1 MNKIYM
7 LKKNHRGELVAV
19 SEVVKNIKRNS
30 ISTFLLK
37 SKLSTLLLISIM
49 VGGYSFP
56 SCASVVSST
65 TSYQTYRDF
74 AENKGE
80 FRPGAEN
87 VPLYDKNGNP
97 VTTLNKAPMIDFSSN
112 DSTGVATLVSPQYVV
127 SVKHNGGYQ
136 YVKFGYAD
144 DSSYALVDRNNHWR
158 DFHTPRL
165 NKIVTEVTPL
175 DITNAGTAKGT
186 YQNADRFPVFYRV
199 GTGTQYVKDT
209 NGKITYLMGAYSYK
223 TGGIVNTPAIS
234 DWSFVTNTTN
244 TPLSTYGTPG
254 DSGSPLFAWD
264 ADQNKWVLLAV
275 LNSYAGVNGNT
286 NWYTII
292 PAGDVKNTMKQDAD
306 APVNTKQGEGDIH
319 WSYDEKTGLGSL
331 TQGSTSWEMHGNLG
345 ATWPASL
352 NSGKDLTFQGGGTV
366 VLENTVNQGA
376 GTLTFDDDYIVK
388 PVDTQTW
395 KGGGIIVNGEHLVD
409 WQINGVTGDSLHKLG
424 TGTLKIN
431 GTGVNPGSLNV
442 GDGTV
447 ILAQRADD
455 NGLSQAFSSVSIV
468 SGRPTL
474 VLNDDKQINPDN
486 IKWGYHG
493 GKLDINGNSLTFHK
507 LNGADDGAILTNSG
521 SMANVNLDFNS
532 PDTTATIANIWHGHF
547 TGNLNINNEVTAGTQ
562 NDFAIDGG
570 VNAQGSITQQNGR
583 LFMQGHPVVHAVSSQ
598 DVANKLK
605 ALGDNS
611 VLTQPVSFTQND
623 WENRQ
628 FSMAELN
635 LQNAEFNLARNA
647 SLNTRINADHSTVTL
662 GSEDLYIDLND
673 GNGVATKPTLGK
685 SKATAE
691 DDQSRFNGHV
701 QLKQGS
707 ALTINEHFIGDID
720 STDSAT
726 TITSTDTTLNQLS
739 RFTQS
744 SLSLGEGAKL
754 TATAGLLS
762 DGTVSSNAGASL
774 SLLSDQP
781 GTMYSAQSWELSGQ
795 DTNLNVGAGGIIT
808 GDINAN
814 DAASIIFGT
823 TDINQSTNY
832 YGNINAPLA
841 SITMKDTAWQANK
854 QSVVKSLTLN
864 GSTLSFNRFGQG
876 GLTSDTLEAT
886 NSSFIINAD
895 GKAADTVTVNQAL
908 TGANNTLVVIPTTNS
923 VKQGGDPVA
932 LVTAPK
938 NTQSDIFT
946 LNPVSINAGFHSF
959 TPQLDVLETD
969 VNKQWRLEGFYIQPD
984 KAALRTGKSFMD
996 LGYKNF
1002 LTEINN
1008 LNDRMGDLR
1017 HTHGETGAWAR
1028 LNSGS
1033 GSATDGFTGSYT
1045 HLQIGADRKHIIEG
1059 GELFTGVTATFTN
1072 SNNRGTG
1079 WSGRTKST
1087 GIGVYA
1093 SAMFDSGLYVDTIG
1107 KYVRHD
1113 NHYSSSALGMPEQD
1127 YGSHSWYL
1135 GAEAGWRFSLPDET
1149 YIQPQTEL
1157 IYGTVSENQF
1167 AWQFNGGEVYMQ
1179 RKQMQPLIGRTGIE
1193 FGKTFS
1199 GKDWEMTALTGINY
1213 QYDLFKPT
1221 VTAFKDLAGDTYIN
1235 NGKDSRVVFNVG
1247 LNTKIKENTRISL
1260 NVERS
1265 EFGSYNIDK
1274 LINANI

>member
-1 MNKIYM
+1 
-7 LKKNHRGELVAV
+7 
-19 SEVVKNIKRNS
+19 
-30 ISTFLLK
+30 
-37 SKLSTLLLISIM
+37 
-49 VGGYSFP
+49 
-56 SCASVVSST
+56 
-65 TSYQTYRDF
+65 
-74 AENKGE
+74 
-80 FRPGAEN
+80 
-87 VPLYDKNGNP
+87 
-97 VTTLNKAPMIDFSSN
+97 
-112 DSTGVATLVSPQYVV
+112 
-127 SVKHNGGYQ
+127 
-136 YVKFGYAD
+136 
-144 DSSYALVDRNNHWR
+144 
-158 DFHTPRL
+158 
-165 NKIVTEVTPL
+165 
-175 DITNAGTAKGT
+175 
-186 YQNADRFPVFYRV
+186 
-199 GTGTQYVKDT
+199 
-209 NGKITYLMGAYSYK
+209 
-223 TGGIVNTPAIS
+223 
-234 DWSFVTNTTN
+234 
-244 TPLSTYGTPG
+244 
-254 DSGSPLFAWD
+254 
-264 ADQNKWVLLAV
+264 
-275 LNSYAGVNGNT
+275 
-286 NWYTII
+286 
-292 PAGDVKNTMKQDAD
+292 
-306 APVNTKQGEGDIH
+306 
-319 WSYDEKTGLGSL
+319 
-331 TQGSTSWEMHGNLG
+331 
-345 ATWPASL
+345 
-352 NSGKDLTFQGGGTV
+352 
-366 VLENTVNQGA
+366 ENTVNQGA

-431 GTGVNPGSLNV
+431 GTGVNPGSLSV

-532 PDTTATIANIWHGHF
+532 PDTTATVANIWHGHF

-570 VNAQGSITQQNGR
+570 VNTQGSITQQNGR

-647 SLNTRINADHSTVTL
+647 SLNTRINAEHSTVTL

-701 QLKQGS
+701 QLQQGS
-707 ALTINEHFIGDID
+707 ALTINEHFAGGID
-720 STDSAT
+720 SADSAT

-795 DTNLNVGAGGIIT
+795 DTSLNVGAGGIIT

-814 DAASIIFGT
+814 DAASISFGT

-841 SITMKDTAWQANK
+841 SVTMKDTAWQVNK
-854 QSVVKSLTLN
+854 QSVAKSLTLN

-908 TGANNTLVVIPTTNS
+908 TGGNNTLVVIPTTNS
-923 VKQGGDPVA
+923 VKQGGDPVS

-938 NTQSDIFT
+938 NTQSNIFT

-1002 LTEINN
+1002 ITEINN

-1059 GELFTGVTATFTN
+1059 GELFTGVTATFTS

-1167 AWQFNGGEVYMQ
+1167 AWQFNGGEIYMQ

-1193 FGKTFS
+1193 FGKTFR

-1247 LNTKIKENTRISL
+1247 VNTKIKENTRISL

-1274 LINANI
+1274 LINANIRYTF

>member
-1 MNKIYM
+1 M
-7 LKKNHRGELVAV
+7 
-19 SEVVKNIKRNS
+19 
-30 ISTFLLK
+30 
-37 SKLSTLLLISIM
+37 
-49 VGGYSFP
+49 
-56 SCASVVSST
+56 
-65 TSYQTYRDF
+65 
-74 AENKGE
+74 
-80 FRPGAEN
+80 
-87 VPLYDKNGNP
+87 
-97 VTTLNKAPMIDFSSN
+97 
-112 DSTGVATLVSPQYVV
+112 
-127 SVKHNGGYQ
+127 
-136 YVKFGYAD
+136 
-144 DSSYALVDRNNHWR
+144 
-158 DFHTPRL
+158 
-165 NKIVTEVTPL
+165 
-175 DITNAGTAKGT
+175 
-186 YQNADRFPVFYRV
+186 
-199 GTGTQYVKDT
+199 
-209 NGKITYLMGAYSYK
+209 
-223 TGGIVNTPAIS
+223 
-234 DWSFVTNTTN
+234 
-244 TPLSTYGTPG
+244 
-254 DSGSPLFAWD
+254 
-264 ADQNKWVLLAV
+264 
-275 LNSYAGVNGNT
+275 
-286 NWYTII
+286 
-292 PAGDVKNTMKQDAD
+292 
-306 APVNTKQGEGDIH
+306 
-319 WSYDEKTGLGSL
+319 
-331 TQGSTSWEMHGNLG
+331 
-345 ATWPASL
+345 
-352 NSGKDLTFQGGGTV
+352 
-366 VLENTVNQGA
+366 
-376 GTLTFDDDYIVK
+376 
-388 PVDTQTW
+388 
-395 KGGGIIVNGEHLVD
+395 
-409 WQINGVTGDSLHKLG
+409 
-424 TGTLKIN
+424 
-431 GTGVNPGSLNV
+431 

-474 VLNDDKQINPDN
+474 ELNDDKQINPDN

-570 VNAQGSITQQNGR
+570 VNTQGSITQQNGR

-605 ALGDNS
+605 AQGDNS

-707 ALTINEHFIGDID
+707 ALTINEHFIGGID

-795 DTNLNVGAGGIIT
+795 NTSLNVGAGGIIA

-814 DAASIIFGT
+814 DAASISFGT

-832 YGNINAPLA
+832 YGNISAPLA
-841 SITMKDTAWQANK
+841 SVTMKDTAWLANE

-908 TGANNTLVVIPTTNS
+908 TGGNNTLVVIPTTNS
-923 VKQGGDPVA
+923 VKQGGDPVS

-1002 LTEINN
+1002 ITEINN

-1059 GELFTGVTATFTN
+1059 GELFTGVTATFTS

-1167 AWQFNGGEVYMQ
+1167 AWQFNGGEIYMQ

-1193 FGKTFS
+1193 FGKTFR

-1274 LINANI
+1274 LINANIRYTF

>member
-1 MNKIYM
+1 MKITVLNQRYKKHFGYPHILMGDVKVTVSAMIACAVLLHPNK
-7 LKKNHRGELVAV
+7 L
-19 SEVVKNIKRNS
+19 
-30 ISTFLLK
+30 F
-37 SKLSTLLLISIM
+37 
-49 VGGYSFP
+49 
-56 SCASVVSST
+56 ASVAG
-65 TSYQTYRDF
+65 TSLPYQTYRDF

-127 SVKHNGGYQ
+127 SVKHNVGYQ

-254 DSGSPLFAWD
+254 DSGSPLFAW
-264 ADQNKWVLLAV
+264 
-275 LNSYAGVNGNT
+275 G
-286 NWYTII
+286 
-292 PAGDVKNTMKQDAD
+292 
-306 APVNTKQGEGDIH
+306 
-319 WSYDEKTGLGSL
+319 
-331 TQGSTSWEMHGNLG
+331 
-345 ATWPASL
+345 
-352 NSGKDLTFQGGGTV
+352 
-366 VLENTVNQGA
+366 
-376 GTLTFDDDYIVK
+376 
-388 PVDTQTW
+388 
-395 KGGGIIVNGEHLVD
+395 
-409 WQINGVTGDSLHKLG
+409 
-424 TGTLKIN
+424 
-431 GTGVNPGSLNV
+431 
-442 GDGTV
+442 
-447 ILAQRADD
+447 
-455 NGLSQAFSSVSIV
+455 
-468 SGRPTL
+468 
-474 VLNDDKQINPDN
+474 
-486 IKWGYHG
+486 
-493 GKLDINGNSLTFHK
+493 
-507 LNGADDGAILTNSG
+507 
-521 SMANVNLDFNS
+521 
-532 PDTTATIANIWHGHF
+532 
-547 TGNLNINNEVTAGTQ
+547 
-562 NDFAIDGG
+562 
-570 VNAQGSITQQNGR
+570 
-583 LFMQGHPVVHAVSSQ
+583 
-598 DVANKLK
+598 
-605 ALGDNS
+605 
-611 VLTQPVSFTQND
+611 
-623 WENRQ
+623 
-628 FSMAELN
+628 
-635 LQNAEFNLARNA
+635 
-647 SLNTRINADHSTVTL
+647 
-662 GSEDLYIDLND
+662 
-673 GNGVATKPTLGK
+673 
-685 SKATAE
+685 
-691 DDQSRFNGHV
+691 
-701 QLKQGS
+701 
-707 ALTINEHFIGDID
+707 
-720 STDSAT
+720 
-726 TITSTDTTLNQLS
+726 
-739 RFTQS
+739 FTQS

-795 DTNLNVGAGGIIT
+795 DTSLNVGAGGIIT

-814 DAASIIFGT
+814 DAASISFGT

-841 SITMKDTAWQANK
+841 SVTMKDTAWQVNK
-854 QSVVKSLTLN
+854 QSVAKSLTLN

-908 TGANNTLVVIPTTNS
+908 TGGNNTLVVIPTTNS
-923 VKQGGDPVA
+923 VKQGGDPVS

-938 NTQSDIFT
+938 NTQSNIFT

-1002 LTEINN
+1002 ITEINN

-1059 GELFTGVTATFTN
+1059 GELFTGVTATFTS

-1167 AWQFNGGEVYMQ
+1167 AWQFNGGEIYMQ

-1193 FGKTFS
+1193 FGKTFR

-1247 LNTKIKENTRISL
+1247 VNTKIKENTRISL

-1274 LINANI
+1274 LINANIRYTF

>member
-1 MNKIYM
+1 
-7 LKKNHRGELVAV
+7 
-19 SEVVKNIKRNS
+19 
-30 ISTFLLK
+30 
-37 SKLSTLLLISIM
+37 
-49 VGGYSFP
+49 
-56 SCASVVSST
+56 
-65 TSYQTYRDF
+65 
-74 AENKGE
+74 
-80 FRPGAEN
+80 
-87 VPLYDKNGNP
+87 
-97 VTTLNKAPMIDFSSN
+97 
-112 DSTGVATLVSPQYVV
+112 
-127 SVKHNGGYQ
+127 
-136 YVKFGYAD
+136 
-144 DSSYALVDRNNHWR
+144 
-158 DFHTPRL
+158 
-165 NKIVTEVTPL
+165 
-175 DITNAGTAKGT
+175 
-186 YQNADRFPVFYRV
+186 
-199 GTGTQYVKDT
+199 
-209 NGKITYLMGAYSYK
+209 
-223 TGGIVNTPAIS
+223 
-234 DWSFVTNTTN
+234 
-244 TPLSTYGTPG
+244 
-254 DSGSPLFAWD
+254 
-264 ADQNKWVLLAV
+264 
-275 LNSYAGVNGNT
+275 
-286 NWYTII
+286 
-292 PAGDVKNTMKQDAD
+292 
-306 APVNTKQGEGDIH
+306 
-319 WSYDEKTGLGSL
+319 
-331 TQGSTSWEMHGNLG
+331 
-345 ATWPASL
+345 
-352 NSGKDLTFQGGGTV
+352 
-366 VLENTVNQGA
+366 
-376 GTLTFDDDYIVK
+376 
-388 PVDTQTW
+388 
-395 KGGGIIVNGEHLVD
+395 
-409 WQINGVTGDSLHKLG
+409 
-424 TGTLKIN
+424 
-431 GTGVNPGSLNV
+431 
-442 GDGTV
+442 
-447 ILAQRADD
+447 
-455 NGLSQAFSSVSIV
+455 
-468 SGRPTL
+468 
-474 VLNDDKQINPDN
+474 DKQINPDN

-570 VNAQGSITQQNGR
+570 VNTQGSITQQNGR

-605 ALGDNS
+605 AQGDNS

-707 ALTINEHFIGDID
+707 ALTINEHFIGGID

-795 DTNLNVGAGGIIT
+795 NTSLNVGAGGIIA

-814 DAASIIFGT
+814 DAASISFGT

-832 YGNINAPLA
+832 YGNISAPLA
-841 SITMKDTAWQANK
+841 SVTMKDTAWLANE

-908 TGANNTLVVIPTTNS
+908 TGGNNTLVVIPTTNS
-923 VKQGGDPVA
+923 VKQGGDPVS

-1002 LTEINN
+1002 ITEINN

-1059 GELFTGVTATFTN
+1059 GELFTGVTATFTS

-1167 AWQFNGGEVYMQ
+1167 AWQFNGGEIYMQ

-1193 FGKTFS
+1193 FGKTFR

-1274 LINANI
+1274 LINANIRYTF

>member
-1 MNKIYM
+1 M
-7 LKKNHRGELVAV
+7 
-19 SEVVKNIKRNS
+19 
-30 ISTFLLK
+30 
-37 SKLSTLLLISIM
+37 
-49 VGGYSFP
+49 
-56 SCASVVSST
+56 
-65 TSYQTYRDF
+65 
-74 AENKGE
+74 
-80 FRPGAEN
+80 
-87 VPLYDKNGNP
+87 
-97 VTTLNKAPMIDFSSN
+97 
-112 DSTGVATLVSPQYVV
+112 
-127 SVKHNGGYQ
+127 
-136 YVKFGYAD
+136 
-144 DSSYALVDRNNHWR
+144 
-158 DFHTPRL
+158 
-165 NKIVTEVTPL
+165 
-175 DITNAGTAKGT
+175 
-186 YQNADRFPVFYRV
+186 
-199 GTGTQYVKDT
+199 
-209 NGKITYLMGAYSYK
+209 
-223 TGGIVNTPAIS
+223 
-234 DWSFVTNTTN
+234 
-244 TPLSTYGTPG
+244 
-254 DSGSPLFAWD
+254 
-264 ADQNKWVLLAV
+264 
-275 LNSYAGVNGNT
+275 
-286 NWYTII
+286 
-292 PAGDVKNTMKQDAD
+292 
-306 APVNTKQGEGDIH
+306 
-319 WSYDEKTGLGSL
+319 
-331 TQGSTSWEMHGNLG
+331 
-345 ATWPASL
+345 
-352 NSGKDLTFQGGGTV
+352 
-366 VLENTVNQGA
+366 
-376 GTLTFDDDYIVK
+376 
-388 PVDTQTW
+388 
-395 KGGGIIVNGEHLVD
+395 
-409 WQINGVTGDSLHKLG
+409 
-424 TGTLKIN
+424 
-431 GTGVNPGSLNV
+431 
-442 GDGTV
+442 
-447 ILAQRADD
+447 
-455 NGLSQAFSSVSIV
+455 
-468 SGRPTL
+468 
-474 VLNDDKQINPDN
+474 
-486 IKWGYHG
+486 
-493 GKLDINGNSLTFHK
+493 
-507 LNGADDGAILTNSG
+507 
-521 SMANVNLDFNS
+521 
-532 PDTTATIANIWHGHF
+532 
-547 TGNLNINNEVTAGTQ
+547 
-562 NDFAIDGG
+562 
-570 VNAQGSITQQNGR
+570 
-583 LFMQGHPVVHAVSSQ
+583 
-598 DVANKLK
+598 
-605 ALGDNS
+605 
-611 VLTQPVSFTQND
+611 
-623 WENRQ
+623 
-628 FSMAELN
+628 
-635 LQNAEFNLARNA
+635 
-647 SLNTRINADHSTVTL
+647 
-662 GSEDLYIDLND
+662 
-673 GNGVATKPTLGK
+673 
-685 SKATAE
+685 
-691 DDQSRFNGHV
+691 
-701 QLKQGS
+701 KQGS
-707 ALTINEHFIGDID
+707 ALTINEHFIGGID

-795 DTNLNVGAGGIIT
+795 NTSLNVGAGGIIA

-814 DAASIIFGT
+814 DAASISFGT

-832 YGNINAPLA
+832 YGNISAPLA
-841 SITMKDTAWQANK
+841 SVTMKDTAWLANE

-908 TGANNTLVVIPTTNS
+908 TGGNNTLVVIPTTNS
-923 VKQGGDPVA
+923 VKQGGDPVS

-1002 LTEINN
+1002 ITEINN

-1059 GELFTGVTATFTN
+1059 GELFTGVTATFTS

-1167 AWQFNGGEVYMQ
+1167 AWQFNGGEIYMQ

-1193 FGKTFS
+1193 FGKTFR

-1274 LINANI
+1274 LINANIRYTF

>member
-1 MNKIYM
+1 M
-7 LKKNHRGELVAV
+7 
-19 SEVVKNIKRNS
+19 
-30 ISTFLLK
+30 
-37 SKLSTLLLISIM
+37 
-49 VGGYSFP
+49 
-56 SCASVVSST
+56 
-65 TSYQTYRDF
+65 
-74 AENKGE
+74 
-80 FRPGAEN
+80 
-87 VPLYDKNGNP
+87 
-97 VTTLNKAPMIDFSSN
+97 
-112 DSTGVATLVSPQYVV
+112 
-127 SVKHNGGYQ
+127 
-136 YVKFGYAD
+136 
-144 DSSYALVDRNNHWR
+144 
-158 DFHTPRL
+158 
-165 NKIVTEVTPL
+165 
-175 DITNAGTAKGT
+175 
-186 YQNADRFPVFYRV
+186 
-199 GTGTQYVKDT
+199 
-209 NGKITYLMGAYSYK
+209 
-223 TGGIVNTPAIS
+223 
-234 DWSFVTNTTN
+234 
-244 TPLSTYGTPG
+244 
-254 DSGSPLFAWD
+254 
-264 ADQNKWVLLAV
+264 
-275 LNSYAGVNGNT
+275 
-286 NWYTII
+286 
-292 PAGDVKNTMKQDAD
+292 
-306 APVNTKQGEGDIH
+306 
-319 WSYDEKTGLGSL
+319 
-331 TQGSTSWEMHGNLG
+331 
-345 ATWPASL
+345 
-352 NSGKDLTFQGGGTV
+352 
-366 VLENTVNQGA
+366 
-376 GTLTFDDDYIVK
+376 
-388 PVDTQTW
+388 
-395 KGGGIIVNGEHLVD
+395 
-409 WQINGVTGDSLHKLG
+409 
-424 TGTLKIN
+424 
-431 GTGVNPGSLNV
+431 
-442 GDGTV
+442 
-447 ILAQRADD
+447 
-455 NGLSQAFSSVSIV
+455 
-468 SGRPTL
+468 
-474 VLNDDKQINPDN
+474 LNDDKQINPDN

-532 PDTTATIANIWHGHF
+532 PETTATIANIWHGHF

-570 VNAQGSITQQNGR
+570 VNTQGSITQQNGR

-647 SLNTRINADHSTVTL
+647 SLNTRINAEHSTVTL

-701 QLKQGS
+701 QLQQGS
-707 ALTINEHFIGDID
+707 ALTINEHFAGGID
-720 STDSAT
+720 SADSAT

-795 DTNLNVGAGGIIT
+795 DTSLNVGAGGIIT

-814 DAASIIFGT
+814 DAASISFGT

-841 SITMKDTAWQANK
+841 SVTMKDTAWQVNK
-854 QSVVKSLTLN
+854 QSVAKSLTLN

-908 TGANNTLVVIPTTNS
+908 TGGNNTLVVIPTTNS
-923 VKQGGDPVA
+923 VKQGGDPVS

-938 NTQSDIFT
+938 NTQSNIFT

-1002 LTEINN
+1002 ITEINN

-1059 GELFTGVTATFTN
+1059 GELFTGVTATFTS

-1167 AWQFNGGEVYMQ
+1167 AWQFNGGEIYMQ

-1193 FGKTFS
+1193 FGKTFR

-1247 LNTKIKENTRISL
+1247 VNTKIKENTRISL

-1274 LINANI
+1274 LINANIRYTF

>member
-1 MNKIYM
+1 M
-7 LKKNHRGELVAV
+7 
-19 SEVVKNIKRNS
+19 
-30 ISTFLLK
+30 
-37 SKLSTLLLISIM
+37 
-49 VGGYSFP
+49 
-56 SCASVVSST
+56 
-65 TSYQTYRDF
+65 
-74 AENKGE
+74 
-80 FRPGAEN
+80 
-87 VPLYDKNGNP
+87 
-97 VTTLNKAPMIDFSSN
+97 
-112 DSTGVATLVSPQYVV
+112 
-127 SVKHNGGYQ
+127 
-136 YVKFGYAD
+136 
-144 DSSYALVDRNNHWR
+144 
-158 DFHTPRL
+158 
-165 NKIVTEVTPL
+165 
-175 DITNAGTAKGT
+175 
-186 YQNADRFPVFYRV
+186 
-199 GTGTQYVKDT
+199 
-209 NGKITYLMGAYSYK
+209 
-223 TGGIVNTPAIS
+223 
-234 DWSFVTNTTN
+234 
-244 TPLSTYGTPG
+244 
-254 DSGSPLFAWD
+254 
-264 ADQNKWVLLAV
+264 
-275 LNSYAGVNGNT
+275 
-286 NWYTII
+286 
-292 PAGDVKNTMKQDAD
+292 
-306 APVNTKQGEGDIH
+306 
-319 WSYDEKTGLGSL
+319 
-331 TQGSTSWEMHGNLG
+331 
-345 ATWPASL
+345 
-352 NSGKDLTFQGGGTV
+352 
-366 VLENTVNQGA
+366 
-376 GTLTFDDDYIVK
+376 
-388 PVDTQTW
+388 
-395 KGGGIIVNGEHLVD
+395 
-409 WQINGVTGDSLHKLG
+409 
-424 TGTLKIN
+424 
-431 GTGVNPGSLNV
+431 
-442 GDGTV
+442 
-447 ILAQRADD
+447 
-455 NGLSQAFSSVSIV
+455 
-468 SGRPTL
+468 
-474 VLNDDKQINPDN
+474 
-486 IKWGYHG
+486 
-493 GKLDINGNSLTFHK
+493 TFHK

-570 VNAQGSITQQNGR
+570 VNTQGSITQQNGR

-605 ALGDNS
+605 AQGDNS

-707 ALTINEHFIGDID
+707 ALTINEHFIGGID

-795 DTNLNVGAGGIIT
+795 NTSLNVGAGGIIA

-814 DAASIIFGT
+814 DAASISFGT

-832 YGNINAPLA
+832 YGNISAPLA
-841 SITMKDTAWQANK
+841 SVTMKDTAWLANE

-908 TGANNTLVVIPTTNS
+908 TGGNNTLVVIPTTNS
-923 VKQGGDPVA
+923 VKQGGDPVS

-1002 LTEINN
+1002 ITEINN

-1059 GELFTGVTATFTN
+1059 GELFTGVTATFTS

-1167 AWQFNGGEVYMQ
+1167 AWQFNGGEIYMQ

-1193 FGKTFS
+1193 FGKTFR

-1274 LINANI
+1274 LINANIRYTF

>member
-1 MNKIYM
+1 M
-7 LKKNHRGELVAV
+7 
-19 SEVVKNIKRNS
+19 
-30 ISTFLLK
+30 
-37 SKLSTLLLISIM
+37 
-49 VGGYSFP
+49 
-56 SCASVVSST
+56 
-65 TSYQTYRDF
+65 
-74 AENKGE
+74 
-80 FRPGAEN
+80 
-87 VPLYDKNGNP
+87 
-97 VTTLNKAPMIDFSSN
+97 
-112 DSTGVATLVSPQYVV
+112 
-127 SVKHNGGYQ
+127 
-136 YVKFGYAD
+136 
-144 DSSYALVDRNNHWR
+144 
-158 DFHTPRL
+158 
-165 NKIVTEVTPL
+165 
-175 DITNAGTAKGT
+175 
-186 YQNADRFPVFYRV
+186 
-199 GTGTQYVKDT
+199 
-209 NGKITYLMGAYSYK
+209 
-223 TGGIVNTPAIS
+223 
-234 DWSFVTNTTN
+234 
-244 TPLSTYGTPG
+244 
-254 DSGSPLFAWD
+254 
-264 ADQNKWVLLAV
+264 
-275 LNSYAGVNGNT
+275 
-286 NWYTII
+286 
-292 PAGDVKNTMKQDAD
+292 
-306 APVNTKQGEGDIH
+306 
-319 WSYDEKTGLGSL
+319 
-331 TQGSTSWEMHGNLG
+331 
-345 ATWPASL
+345 
-352 NSGKDLTFQGGGTV
+352 
-366 VLENTVNQGA
+366 LENTVNQGA

-431 GTGVNPGSLNV
+431 GTGVNPGSLSV

-532 PDTTATIANIWHGHF
+532 PDTTATVANIWHGHF

-570 VNAQGSITQQNGR
+570 VNTQGSITQQNGR

-647 SLNTRINADHSTVTL
+647 SLNTRINAEHSTVTL

-701 QLKQGS
+701 QLQQGS
-707 ALTINEHFIGDID
+707 ALTINEHFAGGID
-720 STDSAT
+720 SADSAT

-795 DTNLNVGAGGIIT
+795 DTSLNVGAGGIIT

-814 DAASIIFGT
+814 DAASISFGT

-841 SITMKDTAWQANK
+841 SVTMKDTAWQVNK
-854 QSVVKSLTLN
+854 QSVAKSLTLN

-908 TGANNTLVVIPTTNS
+908 TGGNNTLVVIPTTNS
-923 VKQGGDPVA
+923 VKQGGDPVS

-938 NTQSDIFT
+938 NTQSNIFT

-1002 LTEINN
+1002 ITEINN

-1059 GELFTGVTATFTN
+1059 GELFTGVTATFTS

-1167 AWQFNGGEVYMQ
+1167 AWQFNGGEIYMQ

-1193 FGKTFS
+1193 FGKTFR

-1247 LNTKIKENTRISL
+1247 VNTKIKENTRISL

-1274 LINANI
+1274 LINANIRYTF

>member
-1 MNKIYM
+1 
-7 LKKNHRGELVAV
+7 
-19 SEVVKNIKRNS
+19 
-30 ISTFLLK
+30 
-37 SKLSTLLLISIM
+37 
-49 VGGYSFP
+49 
-56 SCASVVSST
+56 
-65 TSYQTYRDF
+65 
-74 AENKGE
+74 
-80 FRPGAEN
+80 
-87 VPLYDKNGNP
+87 
-97 VTTLNKAPMIDFSSN
+97 
-112 DSTGVATLVSPQYVV
+112 
-127 SVKHNGGYQ
+127 
-136 YVKFGYAD
+136 
-144 DSSYALVDRNNHWR
+144 
-158 DFHTPRL
+158 
-165 NKIVTEVTPL
+165 
-175 DITNAGTAKGT
+175 
-186 YQNADRFPVFYRV
+186 
-199 GTGTQYVKDT
+199 
-209 NGKITYLMGAYSYK
+209 
-223 TGGIVNTPAIS
+223 
-234 DWSFVTNTTN
+234 
-244 TPLSTYGTPG
+244 
-254 DSGSPLFAWD
+254 
-264 ADQNKWVLLAV
+264 
-275 LNSYAGVNGNT
+275 
-286 NWYTII
+286 
-292 PAGDVKNTMKQDAD
+292 
-306 APVNTKQGEGDIH
+306 
-319 WSYDEKTGLGSL
+319 
-331 TQGSTSWEMHGNLG
+331 MHGNLG

-431 GTGVNPGSLNV
+431 GTGVNPGSLSV

-474 VLNDDKQINPDN
+474 ELNDDKQINPDN

-570 VNAQGSITQQNGR
+570 VNTQGSITQQNGR

-605 ALGDNS
+605 AQGDNS

-707 ALTINEHFIGDID
+707 ALTINEHFIGGID

-795 DTNLNVGAGGIIT
+795 NTSLNVGAGGIIA

-814 DAASIIFGT
+814 DAASISFGT

-832 YGNINAPLA
+832 YGNISAPLA
-841 SITMKDTAWQANK
+841 SVTMKDTAWLANE

-908 TGANNTLVVIPTTNS
+908 TGGNNTLVVIPTTNS
-923 VKQGGDPVA
+923 VKQGGDPVS

-1002 LTEINN
+1002 ITEINN

-1059 GELFTGVTATFTN
+1059 GELFTGVTATFTS

-1087 GIGVYA
+1087 GNGVYA

-1167 AWQFNGGEVYMQ
+1167 AWQFNGGEIYMQ

-1193 FGKTFS
+1193 FGKTFR

-1274 LINANI
+1274 LINANIRYTF

>member
-1 MNKIYM
+1 MIG
-7 LKKNHRGELVAV
+7 LW
-19 SEVVKNIKRNS
+19 
-30 ISTFLLK
+30 LLC
-37 SKLSTLLLISIM
+37 SASSR
-49 VGGYSFP
+49 
-56 SCASVVSST
+56 ASVT
-65 TSYQTYRDF
+65 TNYIPYQTYRDF
-74 AENKGE
+74 AENKGL
-80 FRPGAEN
+80 FKPN
-87 VPLYDKNGNP
+87 TVNISFYDKQGNV
-97 VTTLNKAPMIDFSSN
+97 VTSLSKAPMIDFSSN

-127 SVKHNGGYQ
+127 SVKHNVGYQ

-144 DSSYALVDRNNHWR
+144 DSSYTLVDKNNHWR

-175 DITNAGTAKGT
+175 DITNAGTANGT

-199 GTGTQYVKDT
+199 GAGTQYVKDT

-223 TGGIVNTPAIS
+223 TGGIVNKPFIS

-292 PAGDVKNTMKQDAD
+292 PAGDVKNTMKQDVD
-306 APVNTKQGEGDIH
+306 APVNTKHGEGDIH

-331 TQGSTSWEMHGNLG
+331 TQGSASWAMHGNLG
-345 ATWPASL
+345 TTWPASL

-431 GTGVNPGSLNV
+431 GTGVNPGSLSV

-447 ILAQRADD
+447 ILAQRADN

-474 VLNDDKQINPDN
+474 VLSDDKQINPDN

-493 GKLDINGNSLTFHK
+493 GKLDINGNGLTFHK

-547 TGNLNINNEVTAGTQ
+547 TGNVNIINEVTAGTQ
-562 NDFAIDGG
+562 NDFVIDGG
-570 VNAQGSITQQNGR
+570 VDTQGSVTQQNGR

-635 LQNAEFNLARNA
+635 LQNAEFYLARNA

-707 ALTINEHFIGDID
+707 TLTINEHFVGGID

-762 DGTVSSNAGASL
+762 DGTVSSNARTSL
-774 SLLSDQP
+774 TLLSDQP
-781 GTMYSAQSWELSGQ
+781 GTMYSAKSWELSGQ
-795 DTNLNVGAGGIIT
+795 STSLNVGAGGIIT

-814 DAASIIFGT
+814 DAASIRFGT

-832 YGNINAPLA
+832 YGDINAPLA
-841 SITMKDTAWQANK
+841 SVTMKDTAWQANK

-923 VKQGGDPVA
+923 VKQGGYPVA

-1167 AWQFNGGEVYMQ
+1167 AWQFNGVEINMQ

-1199 GKDWEMTALTGINY
+1199 GKDWEMTALTGVNY

-1265 EFGSYNIDK
+1265 QFGSYNIDK
-1274 LINANI
+1274 LINANIRYTF

>member
-1 MNKIYM
+1 
-7 LKKNHRGELVAV
+7 
-19 SEVVKNIKRNS
+19 
-30 ISTFLLK
+30 
-37 SKLSTLLLISIM
+37 
-49 VGGYSFP
+49 
-56 SCASVVSST
+56 
-65 TSYQTYRDF
+65 
-74 AENKGE
+74 
-80 FRPGAEN
+80 
-87 VPLYDKNGNP
+87 
-97 VTTLNKAPMIDFSSN
+97 
-112 DSTGVATLVSPQYVV
+112 
-127 SVKHNGGYQ
+127 
-136 YVKFGYAD
+136 
-144 DSSYALVDRNNHWR
+144 
-158 DFHTPRL
+158 
-165 NKIVTEVTPL
+165 
-175 DITNAGTAKGT
+175 
-186 YQNADRFPVFYRV
+186 
-199 GTGTQYVKDT
+199 
-209 NGKITYLMGAYSYK
+209 
-223 TGGIVNTPAIS
+223 
-234 DWSFVTNTTN
+234 
-244 TPLSTYGTPG
+244 
-254 DSGSPLFAWD
+254 
-264 ADQNKWVLLAV
+264 
-275 LNSYAGVNGNT
+275 
-286 NWYTII
+286 
-292 PAGDVKNTMKQDAD
+292 
-306 APVNTKQGEGDIH
+306 
-319 WSYDEKTGLGSL
+319 
-331 TQGSTSWEMHGNLG
+331 
-345 ATWPASL
+345 
-352 NSGKDLTFQGGGTV
+352 
-366 VLENTVNQGA
+366 
-376 GTLTFDDDYIVK
+376 
-388 PVDTQTW
+388 
-395 KGGGIIVNGEHLVD
+395 
-409 WQINGVTGDSLHKLG
+409 
-424 TGTLKIN
+424 
-431 GTGVNPGSLNV
+431 
-442 GDGTV
+442 DGTV

-474 VLNDDKQINPDN
+474 ELNDDKQINPDN

-570 VNAQGSITQQNGR
+570 VNTQGSITQQNGR

-605 ALGDNS
+605 AQGDNS

-707 ALTINEHFIGDID
+707 ALTINEHFIGGID

-795 DTNLNVGAGGIIT
+795 NTSLNVGAGGIIA

-814 DAASIIFGT
+814 DAASISFGT

-832 YGNINAPLA
+832 YGNISAPLA
-841 SITMKDTAWQANK
+841 SVTMKDTAWLANE

-908 TGANNTLVVIPTTNS
+908 TGGNNTLVVIPTTNS
-923 VKQGGDPVA
+923 VKQGGDPVS

-1002 LTEINN
+1002 ITEINN

-1059 GELFTGVTATFTN
+1059 GELFTGVTATFTS

-1167 AWQFNGGEVYMQ
+1167 AWQFNGGEIYMQ

-1193 FGKTFS
+1193 FGKTFR

-1274 LINANI
+1274 LINANIRYTF

>member
-1 MNKIYM
+1 MNKIYAI
-7 LKKNHRGELVAV
+7 KKNKKGEAVVV
-19 SEVVKNIKRNS
+19 SEVSEGIRKSVTSRLSLNI
-30 ISTFLLK
+30 LLMIG
-37 SKLSTLLLISIM
+37 LWLLCSA
-49 VGGYSFP
+49 S
-56 SCASVVSST
+56 SRASVT
-65 TSYQTYRDF
+65 TNYIPYQTYRDF
-74 AENKGE
+74 AENKGL
-80 FRPGAEN
+80 FKPN
-87 VPLYDKNGNP
+87 TVNISFYDKQGNV
-97 VTTLNKAPMIDFSSN
+97 VTSLSKAPMIDFSSN

-127 SVKHNGGYQ
+127 SVKHNVGYQ

-144 DSSYALVDRNNHWR
+144 DSSYTLVDKNNHWR

-175 DITNAGTAKGT
+175 DITNAGTANGT

-199 GTGTQYVKDT
+199 GAGTQYVKDT

-223 TGGIVNTPAIS
+223 TGGIVNKPFIS

-292 PAGDVKNTMKQDAD
+292 PAGDVKNTMKQDVD

-331 TQGSTSWEMHGNLG
+331 TQGSTSWAMHGNLG

-352 NSGKDLTFQGGGTV
+352 NNGKDLTFQGGGTV

-376 GTLTFDDDYIVK
+376 GTLTFNDDYIVK

-431 GTGVNPGSLNV
+431 GTGVNPGSLSV

-547 TGNLNINNEVTAGTQ
+547 TGNLNINNEITAGTQ

-570 VNAQGSITQQNGR
+570 VNTQGSITQQNGR

-707 ALTINEHFIGDID
+707 ALTINEHFVGGID

-762 DGTVSSNAGASL
+762 DGTVSSNARASL
-774 SLLSDQP
+774 TLLSDQP
-781 GTMYSAQSWELSGQ
+781 GTMYSAKSWELSGQ
-795 DTNLNVGAGGIIT
+795 NTSLNVGAGGIIT

-814 DAASIIFGT
+814 DAASIRFGT

-841 SITMKDTAWQANK
+841 SVTMKDTAWQANK

-923 VKQGGDPVA
+923 VKQGGYPVA

-1167 AWQFNGGEVYMQ
+1167 AWQFNGVEINMQ

-1199 GKDWEMTALTGINY
+1199 GKDWEMTALTGVNY

-1274 LINANI
+1274 LINANIRYTF

>member
-1 MNKIYM
+1 
-7 LKKNHRGELVAV
+7 
-19 SEVVKNIKRNS
+19 
-30 ISTFLLK
+30 
-37 SKLSTLLLISIM
+37 
-49 VGGYSFP
+49 
-56 SCASVVSST
+56 
-65 TSYQTYRDF
+65 
-74 AENKGE
+74 
-80 FRPGAEN
+80 
-87 VPLYDKNGNP
+87 
-97 VTTLNKAPMIDFSSN
+97 
-112 DSTGVATLVSPQYVV
+112 
-127 SVKHNGGYQ
+127 
-136 YVKFGYAD
+136 
-144 DSSYALVDRNNHWR
+144 
-158 DFHTPRL
+158 
-165 NKIVTEVTPL
+165 
-175 DITNAGTAKGT
+175 
-186 YQNADRFPVFYRV
+186 
-199 GTGTQYVKDT
+199 
-209 NGKITYLMGAYSYK
+209 
-223 TGGIVNTPAIS
+223 
-234 DWSFVTNTTN
+234 
-244 TPLSTYGTPG
+244 
-254 DSGSPLFAWD
+254 
-264 ADQNKWVLLAV
+264 
-275 LNSYAGVNGNT
+275 
-286 NWYTII
+286 
-292 PAGDVKNTMKQDAD
+292 
-306 APVNTKQGEGDIH
+306 
-319 WSYDEKTGLGSL
+319 
-331 TQGSTSWEMHGNLG
+331 
-345 ATWPASL
+345 
-352 NSGKDLTFQGGGTV
+352 
-366 VLENTVNQGA
+366 NTVNQGA

-431 GTGVNPGSLNV
+431 GTGVNPGSLSV

-532 PDTTATIANIWHGHF
+532 PDTTATVANIWHGHF

-570 VNAQGSITQQNGR
+570 VNTQGSITQQNGR

-647 SLNTRINADHSTVTL
+647 SLNTRINAEHSTVTL

-701 QLKQGS
+701 QLQQGS
-707 ALTINEHFIGDID
+707 ALTINEHFAGGID
-720 STDSAT
+720 SADSAT

-795 DTNLNVGAGGIIT
+795 DTSLNVGAGGIIT

-814 DAASIIFGT
+814 DAASISFGT

-841 SITMKDTAWQANK
+841 SVTMKDTAWQVNK
-854 QSVVKSLTLN
+854 QSVAKSLTLN

-908 TGANNTLVVIPTTNS
+908 TGGNNTLVVIPTTNS
-923 VKQGGDPVA
+923 VKQGGDPVS

-938 NTQSDIFT
+938 NTQSNIFT

-1002 LTEINN
+1002 ITEINN

-1059 GELFTGVTATFTN
+1059 GELFTGVTATFTS

-1167 AWQFNGGEVYMQ
+1167 AWQFNGGEIYMQ

-1193 FGKTFS
+1193 FGKTFR

-1247 LNTKIKENTRISL
+1247 VNTKIKENTRISL

-1274 LINANI
+1274 LINANIRYTF

>member
-1 MNKIYM
+1 M
-7 LKKNHRGELVAV
+7 
-19 SEVVKNIKRNS
+19 
-30 ISTFLLK
+30 
-37 SKLSTLLLISIM
+37 
-49 VGGYSFP
+49 
-56 SCASVVSST
+56 
-65 TSYQTYRDF
+65 
-74 AENKGE
+74 
-80 FRPGAEN
+80 
-87 VPLYDKNGNP
+87 
-97 VTTLNKAPMIDFSSN
+97 
-112 DSTGVATLVSPQYVV
+112 
-127 SVKHNGGYQ
+127 
-136 YVKFGYAD
+136 
-144 DSSYALVDRNNHWR
+144 
-158 DFHTPRL
+158 
-165 NKIVTEVTPL
+165 
-175 DITNAGTAKGT
+175 
-186 YQNADRFPVFYRV
+186 
-199 GTGTQYVKDT
+199 
-209 NGKITYLMGAYSYK
+209 
-223 TGGIVNTPAIS
+223 
-234 DWSFVTNTTN
+234 
-244 TPLSTYGTPG
+244 
-254 DSGSPLFAWD
+254 
-264 ADQNKWVLLAV
+264 
-275 LNSYAGVNGNT
+275 
-286 NWYTII
+286 
-292 PAGDVKNTMKQDAD
+292 
-306 APVNTKQGEGDIH
+306 
-319 WSYDEKTGLGSL
+319 
-331 TQGSTSWEMHGNLG
+331 
-345 ATWPASL
+345 
-352 NSGKDLTFQGGGTV
+352 
-366 VLENTVNQGA
+366 
-376 GTLTFDDDYIVK
+376 
-388 PVDTQTW
+388 
-395 KGGGIIVNGEHLVD
+395 
-409 WQINGVTGDSLHKLG
+409 
-424 TGTLKIN
+424 
-431 GTGVNPGSLNV
+431 

-532 PDTTATIANIWHGHF
+532 PDTTATVANIWHGHF

-570 VNAQGSITQQNGR
+570 VNTQGSITQQNGR

-647 SLNTRINADHSTVTL
+647 SLNTRINAEHSTVTL

-701 QLKQGS
+701 QLQQGS
-707 ALTINEHFIGDID
+707 ALTINEHFAGGID
-720 STDSAT
+720 SADSAT

-795 DTNLNVGAGGIIT
+795 DTSLNVGAGGIIT

-814 DAASIIFGT
+814 DAASISFGT

-841 SITMKDTAWQANK
+841 SVTMKDTAWQVNK
-854 QSVVKSLTLN
+854 QSVAKSLTLN

-908 TGANNTLVVIPTTNS
+908 TGGNNTLVVIPTTNS
-923 VKQGGDPVA
+923 VKQGGDPVS

-938 NTQSDIFT
+938 NTQSNIFT

-1002 LTEINN
+1002 ITEINN

-1059 GELFTGVTATFTN
+1059 GELFTGVTATFTS

-1167 AWQFNGGEVYMQ
+1167 AWQFNGGEIYMQ

-1193 FGKTFS
+1193 FGKTFR

-1247 LNTKIKENTRISL
+1247 VNTKIKENTRISL

-1274 LINANI
+1274 LINANIRYTF

>member
-1 MNKIYM
+1 M
-7 LKKNHRGELVAV
+7 
-19 SEVVKNIKRNS
+19 
-30 ISTFLLK
+30 
-37 SKLSTLLLISIM
+37 
-49 VGGYSFP
+49 
-56 SCASVVSST
+56 
-65 TSYQTYRDF
+65 
-74 AENKGE
+74 
-80 FRPGAEN
+80 
-87 VPLYDKNGNP
+87 
-97 VTTLNKAPMIDFSSN
+97 
-112 DSTGVATLVSPQYVV
+112 
-127 SVKHNGGYQ
+127 
-136 YVKFGYAD
+136 
-144 DSSYALVDRNNHWR
+144 
-158 DFHTPRL
+158 
-165 NKIVTEVTPL
+165 
-175 DITNAGTAKGT
+175 
-186 YQNADRFPVFYRV
+186 
-199 GTGTQYVKDT
+199 
-209 NGKITYLMGAYSYK
+209 
-223 TGGIVNTPAIS
+223 
-234 DWSFVTNTTN
+234 
-244 TPLSTYGTPG
+244 
-254 DSGSPLFAWD
+254 
-264 ADQNKWVLLAV
+264 
-275 LNSYAGVNGNT
+275 
-286 NWYTII
+286 
-292 PAGDVKNTMKQDAD
+292 
-306 APVNTKQGEGDIH
+306 
-319 WSYDEKTGLGSL
+319 
-331 TQGSTSWEMHGNLG
+331 
-345 ATWPASL
+345 
-352 NSGKDLTFQGGGTV
+352 
-366 VLENTVNQGA
+366 
-376 GTLTFDDDYIVK
+376 
-388 PVDTQTW
+388 
-395 KGGGIIVNGEHLVD
+395 
-409 WQINGVTGDSLHKLG
+409 HKLG

-431 GTGVNPGSLNV
+431 GTGVNPGSLSV

-532 PDTTATIANIWHGHF
+532 PDTTATVANIWHGHF

-570 VNAQGSITQQNGR
+570 VNTQGSITQQNGR

-647 SLNTRINADHSTVTL
+647 SLNTRINAEHSTVTL

-701 QLKQGS
+701 QLQQGS
-707 ALTINEHFIGDID
+707 ALTINEHFAGGID
-720 STDSAT
+720 SADSAT

-795 DTNLNVGAGGIIT
+795 DTSLNVGAGGIIT

-814 DAASIIFGT
+814 DAASISFGT

-841 SITMKDTAWQANK
+841 SVTMKDTAWQVNK
-854 QSVVKSLTLN
+854 QSVAKSLTLN

-908 TGANNTLVVIPTTNS
+908 TGGNNTLVVIPTTNS
-923 VKQGGDPVA
+923 VKQGGDPVS

-938 NTQSDIFT
+938 NTQSNIFT

-1002 LTEINN
+1002 ITEINN

-1059 GELFTGVTATFTN
+1059 GELFTGVTATFTS

-1167 AWQFNGGEVYMQ
+1167 AWQFNGGEIYMQ

-1193 FGKTFS
+1193 FGKTFR

-1247 LNTKIKENTRISL
+1247 VNTKIKENTRISL

-1274 LINANI
+1274 LINANIRYTF